1 MGLDQ
6 YAKAVKGL
14 QNEDGE
20 WDQQYELAYWRK
32 HPNLQGYMENLWRQN
47 GGEGVF
53 NCEEVELQDTCLD
66 ELERTIKASKL
77 PPTEGF
83 FFGPDSDEEYYNED
97 LQFIAN
103 ARKALADGY
112 RIMYSSWW

>member
-14 QNEDGE
+14 QDEDGN
-20 WDQQYELAYWRK
+20 WDKEYELAYWRK

-53 NCEEVELQDTCLD
+53 NCSEVELQDTCLD
-66 ELERTIKASKL
+66 ELERTVKTSKL
-77 PPTEGF
+77 PSTEGF

-112 RIMYSSWW
+112 RIMYTSWW